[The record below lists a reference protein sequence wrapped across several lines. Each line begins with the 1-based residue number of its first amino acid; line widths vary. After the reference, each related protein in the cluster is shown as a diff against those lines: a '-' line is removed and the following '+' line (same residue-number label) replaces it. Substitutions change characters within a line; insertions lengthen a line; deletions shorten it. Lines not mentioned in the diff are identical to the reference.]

1 MLHPPGQGEEAG
13 GRDWLAAPQ
22 VGVQQHRLLE
32 VTHARHVDW
41 PTVAER
47 TRTARGVP
55 ARAQGRST
63 RHPRHD
69 LTVHLDRDQRRE
81 DRYAAYE
88 VSCAVDGIDDQAR
101 RPPLLP
107 LPLLLPKEPELRVT
121 LASQATSRPLDL
133 AVGRG
138 DGAAVGFLF
147 HPQVAAPGEPQ
158 GYFVGAID
166 QLAEKRQPLKGS
178 AQVPPPWEC

>member
-69 LTVHLDRDQRRE
+69 LTVHLDGDQRRE

-88 VSCAVDGIDDQAR
+88 VSRAVDGIDDQAR
-101 RPPLLP
+101 S
-107 LPLLLPKEPELRVT
+107 PLLLPTEPELGVT
-121 LASQATSRPLDL
+121 LASQATSRHLDL

-138 DGAAVGFLF
+138 DGAAVGFFF
-147 HPQVAAPGEPQ
+147 HLQVAGPEEPQ
-158 GYFVGAID
+158 
-166 QLAEKRQPLKGS
+166 
-178 AQVPPPWEC
+178 